1 MSEIIKVLEVSPEAI
16 AEAMNVFN
24 TETALKAMIQEM
36 VAISA
41 KNMMR
46 QKKLWNKVIE
56 ESRAKGIDPNKMGLL
71 TFDHLTDKF
80 VIVKSNEKEGG
91 A

>member
-16 AEAMNVFN
+16 AEAQNVFH
-24 TETALKAMIQEM
+24 TETALKSILEQM
-36 VAISA
+36 VAHGA

-56 ESRAKGIDPNKMGLL
+56 ESRAKGIDPTKMGLL

-80 VIVKSNEKEGG
+80 VIVKSNDKEGG